1 MPELP
6 GFVIPTRQK
15 SDLLFR
21 LVTPLGGGSS
31 VPIDKKRVLGYDS
44 VAILAI
50 SDQPFTISVQEAPD
64 SNSLFV
70 QTQNLASAVVGGRNV
85 VCTRIPPCGAFMQL
99 LVANPGPAMT
109 VFDLSGQGIPQP

>member
-21 LVTPLGGGSS
+21 LTTPLGGVSS
-31 VPIDKKRVLGYDS
+31 VSINAARVLGYDS
-44 VAILAI
+44 IAFLVI
-50 SDQPFTISVQEAPD
+50 SDQPFTISVQEACED
-64 SNSLFV
+64 MQFAQTRSL
-70 QTQNLASAVVGGRNV
+70 SSSVVGIQNV
-85 VCTRIPPCGAFMQL
+85 VCTRVAPCGTFMQL
-99 LVANPGPAMT
+99 LIVNPGPAMT